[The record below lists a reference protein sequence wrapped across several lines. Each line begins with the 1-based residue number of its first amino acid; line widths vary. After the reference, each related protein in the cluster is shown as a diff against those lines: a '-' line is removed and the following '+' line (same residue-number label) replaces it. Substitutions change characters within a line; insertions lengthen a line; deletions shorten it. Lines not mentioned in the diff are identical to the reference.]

1 MTRQLRDDFAL
12 FHFCLTVCSVTQTEK
27 KNTLLFYLISKL
39 YFSPSDISLYPTE
52 HRIECYQETRLI
64 PNVKKYLHK
73 LTAVER
79 SKKDE

>member
-64 PNVKKYLHK
+64 PNVKK
-73 LTAVER
+73 
-79 SKKDE
+79 KKISTQAYSC